1 VKKDLIIHST
11 PTNVEI
17 ALLENDTLVEIHHQK
32 TNNNFLV
39 GDVFLGKVTRT
50 MPGLNAAFVDIG
62 HDKDAFLHYTDLGPK
77 IKSLVRFTTGSI
89 AAGIPSSLDGFRI
102 EPDILKTGKIEQ
114 VFQRKEN
121 VLVQILKEPISTKGP
136 RLSCEITMPGRYL
149 VLSPFQNNIAVSKK
163 ITSAEERQR
172 LNALIESI
180 RPKNFGV
187 IVRTAAEGKKVA
199 DLHEEIQ
206 ELMERWSEVHKQL
219 HNRKEPTKLLS
230 ELDKATSIL
239 RDILNDDFNQIV
251 VNDRE
256 LYLSIKTYLQQ
267 IAPDKVGI
275 VKMYEGE
282 RSIFDYH
289 GITKQIKSSFGKTAP
304 MQSGAYLVIER
315 TEAMHV
321 IDVNSGHRAGGSDQ
335 ETQTLAVNLESARE
349 VARQIRLRDIGGII
363 VIDFID
369 MKSPESRRKLHDA
382 MTECMRTDKAQHTI
396 LPLSKFGLM
405 QITRERVRPE
415 IVINTAETCTTCN
428 GTGKT
433 NASILV
439 TDEVQR
445 DVNFILTSQPMRQFS
460 IVAHPF
466 VEAFLTRGGLF
477 KSIQFKWFMKYK
489 RWIKIIPDNEYKLSN
504 YRFFDKNN
512 DEIKL

>member
-1 VKKDLIIHST
+1 
-11 PTNVEI
+11 
-17 ALLENDTLVEIHHQK
+17 
-32 TNNNFLV
+32 
-39 GDVFLGKVTRT
+39 
-50 MPGLNAAFVDIG
+50 
-62 HDKDAFLHYTDLGPK
+62 
-77 IKSLVRFTTGSI
+77 
-89 AAGIPSSLDGFRI
+89 
-102 EPDILKTGKIEQ
+102 
-114 VFQRKEN
+114 
-121 VLVQILKEPISTKGP
+121 
-136 RLSCEITMPGRYL
+136 
-149 VLSPFQNNIAVSKK
+149 
-163 ITSAEERQR
+163 
-172 LNALIESI
+172 
-180 RPKNFGV
+180 
-187 IVRTAAEGKKVA
+187 
-199 DLHEEIQ
+199 
-206 ELMERWSEVHKQL
+206 
-219 HNRKEPTKLLS
+219 
-230 ELDKATSIL
+230 
-239 RDILNDDFNQIV
+239 
-251 VNDRE
+251 
-256 LYLSIKTYLQQ
+256 
-267 IAPDKVGI
+267 
-275 VKMYEGE
+275 
-282 RSIFDYH
+282 
-289 GITKQIKSSFGKTAP
+289 
-304 MQSGAYLVIER
+304 
-315 TEAMHV
+315 V

-445 DVNFILTSQPMRQFS
+445 DVDFILTSQPTRQFS

-466 VEAFLTRGGLF
+466 VEAFLTRGGWF

-489 RWIKIIPDNEYKLSN
+489 RWIKIVPNNEYKLST